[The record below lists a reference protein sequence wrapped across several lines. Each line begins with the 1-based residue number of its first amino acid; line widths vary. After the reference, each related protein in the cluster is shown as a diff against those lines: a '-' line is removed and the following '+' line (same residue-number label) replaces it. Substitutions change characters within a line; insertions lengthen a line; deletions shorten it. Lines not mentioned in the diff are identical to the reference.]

1 MRKPRRF
8 SNCWRAKKVSM
19 HQAGFQEVLAS
30 ADLTG
35 SLPAE
40 LALVGVQPELLND
53 YGGSLTEGVRSQIEP
68 AVELAC
74 RVLNDWGVDC
84 VERARRPRRGDLTG
98 PDALDIDAY
107 EKGRPVL
114 GGGSG

>member
-1 MRKPRRF
+1 
-8 SNCWRAKKVSM
+8 M

-40 LALVGVQPELLND
+40 LALVGVQPEVLND
-53 YGGSLTEGVRSQIEP
+53 YGGSLTSSVRARIDE

-74 RVLNDWGVDC
+74 EVLREWGI
-84 VERARRPRRGDLTG
+84 EPTRRDKPVSGTEQIG
-98 PDALDIDAY
+98 PTALDMREY
-107 EKGRPVL
+107 ELGRPVP
-114 GGGSG
+114 GGSAT